1 MKRTFLVLVLLLL
14 LTSCNRLTDPLDSR
28 TSTLTGV
35 VKDSYGN
42 VWGGVSIGLVKDQ
55 GVEASGLTGDGGRYT
70 IRNLHT
76 GHYRVWL
83 QLGRTGQGSFV
94 GDVDLQEGTN
104 TFDIVTK

>member
-1 MKRTFLVLVLLLL
+1 MRRLSLVLLLL
-14 LTSCNRLTDPLDSR
+14 LLAGCNRLTDPLNSR
-28 TSTLTGV
+28 SSTLTGV

-42 VWGGVSIGLVKDQ
+42 AWGGVSLGLVTDQ

-70 IRNLHT
+70 IRNVRA

-83 QLGRTGQGSFV
+83 QLGRTGPGSFV
-94 GDVDLQEGTN
+94 GDVDLHDGTN